1 MRISD
6 WSSDVCSSDLITAM
20 KIAEQRRQIGTTMT
34 HVSRIV
40 EALVERLEGAS
51 RRVVPGAEPGGGARK
66 LLDATRSLLDRKSVV
81 EGKGVSVSVD
91 LGGASITQ
99 KTNTSITETPLHFNN
114 I

>member
-40 EALVERLEGAS
+40 EELVERLEGAS

-66 LLDATRSLLDRKSVV
+66 LLDATRSLLDDLTPVAQRQDLSPAPAMVDSLLNEGVDRKSV
-81 EGKGVSVSVD
+81 
-91 LGGASITQ
+91 A
-99 KTNTSITETPLHFNN
+99 
-114 I
+114 